1 MKLRQGFVSNSSSS
15 SFIIDKKHLSTEQ
28 IRAIKNHL
36 EVGKIYFKNLSALK
50 TELNDV
56 GFDFNDFD
64 KSQKYNLYDFDCSF
78 DKYCSWD
85 IEETDTEIKGCTII
99 DNFDMD
105 QFLLL
110 IGIEEDKVV
119 WREY

>member
-110 IGIEEDKVV
+110 IGVEEDKVV
-119 WREY
+119 WREC

>member
-50 TELNDV
+50 TELSDI
-56 GFDFNDFD
+56 GFRFCEFD
-64 KSQKYNLYDFDCSF
+64 NSQKYNLFDFDCGF
-78 DKYCSWD
+78 DKYCAWD
-85 IEETDTEIKGCTII
+85 IEETDTQIKGCVTL
-99 DNFDMD
+99 DSFDMD
-105 QFLLL
+105 PFLLL
-110 IGIEEDKVV
+110 IGVKEDKVV